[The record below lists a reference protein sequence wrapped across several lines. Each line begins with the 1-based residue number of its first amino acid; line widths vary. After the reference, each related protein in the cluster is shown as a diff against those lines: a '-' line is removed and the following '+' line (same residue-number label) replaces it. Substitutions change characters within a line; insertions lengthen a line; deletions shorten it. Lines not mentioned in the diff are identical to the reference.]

1 MAKTTVV
8 NMEGEDQIPFFRGI
22 LVQSLIKAGLPYT
35 DAYELSQEVR
45 EKLRDVD
52 KIAKHDLFLLVAD
65 LVEKRHGEKART
77 AYENKPMLDT
87 DIIVHSPMRSDR
99 FSVGILTHSLEA
111 CAIPTEIARNGAL
124 SVHETLLNDE
134 ITEIDHSDLRKI
146 IFNSLKEYAGAEAAT
161 RYLSWRQFENSNKT
175 LIVLIGGVTGSGK
188 STLAA
193 ELAYRL
199 DIAGIQ
205 STDMMREIIR
215 SYLPSEVVPT
225 LMHSSFAAWRGLPF
239 PRELERKEVDSP
251 VITGFLSQI
260 NAMQPALEASI
271 SRASIESQHLILEGV
286 HVLPTHL
293 SMRDVGSDVIVIPI
307 MLAAMDRSRL
317 RKRFKARARI
327 SEERKAEKY
336 LNHMDDIW
344 ELQSYLLNEADRV
357 GIPIISSQGIE
368 ETISEVLGIISDA
381 IVKMFPVENGKK
393 KSKKI
398 D

>member
-1 MAKTTVV
+1 MAKTTVL

-22 LVQSLIKAGLPYT
+22 LVQSLIKSGLSYV

-45 EKLRDVD
+45 DKLKDVEQ
-52 KIAKHDLFLLVAD
+52 IAKHHLFLLVAD
-65 LVEKRHGEKART
+65 LVEKRHGEEART
-77 AYENKPMLDT
+77 AYENKPLLDT
-87 DIIVHSPMRSDR
+87 DIIVHSPSRSDR

-124 SVHETLLNDE
+124 SVHEALLNDGISE
-134 ITEIDHSDLRKI
+134 IEHADLREI
-146 IFNSLKEYAGAEAAT
+146 IFSSLNEYAGIEAAN
-161 RYLSWRQFENSNKT
+161 RYLSWRNFENSSKT
-175 LIVLIGGVTGSGK
+175 MIILIGGVTGSGK

-215 SYLPSEVVPT
+215 SYLPSQVVPT

-239 PRELERKEVDSP
+239 PRQMERKEVDSP

-271 SRASIESQHLILEGV
+271 SRASLERQHLILEGV
-286 HVLPTHL
+286 HVLPTH
-293 SMRDVGSDVIVIPI
+293 MGMQDVGDDMIIIPI
-307 MLAAMDRSRL
+307 MLATMDRSRL

-357 GIPIISSQGIE
+357 GIPIVSSQGIE
-368 ETISEVLGIISDA
+368 ETIGEVLGIISDTV
-381 IVKMFPVENGKK
+381 IKLFPMENSNS
-393 KSKKI
+393 KSNK
-398 D
+398 

>member
-1 MAKTTVV
+1 MAKTIVI
-8 NMEGEDQIPFFRGI
+8 NKSGEDQIPFFRGI
-22 LVQSLIKAGLPYT
+22 LVQSLIKAGLAYV

-45 EKLRDVD
+45 EILKDVER
-52 KIAKHDLFLLVAD
+52 IAQHDLFLLVAD
-65 LVEKRHGEKART
+65 LLEKRHGAKARI
-77 AYENKPMLDT
+77 AYENKPLLDT
-87 DIIVHSPMRSDR
+87 DIIVHSSMRSDR

-124 SVHETLLNDE
+124 SVHERLLNDDVR
-134 ITEIDHSDLRKI
+134 EIDHKELRKI
-146 IFNSLKEYAGAEAAT
+146 IFNSLREYAGIDAAN
-161 RYLSWRQFENSNKT
+161 RYLSWRQFENSNKN
-175 LIVLIGGVTGSGK
+175 LIILVGGVTGSGK
-188 STLAA
+188 STLSA

-199 DIAGIQ
+199 NIAWLQ

-215 SYLPSEVVPT
+215 SYLPGQVVPT

-239 PRELERKEVDSP
+239 PRKLERKEIDSP

-260 NAMQPALEASI
+260 NTIQPAMEAAI

-293 SMRDVGSDVIVIPI
+293 SMEDLSSDVVVIPV
-307 MLAAMDRSRL
+307 MLATMDKSSL

-336 LNHMDDIW
+336 LNHIDDIW

-357 GIPIISSQGIE
+357 GIPIVANQAIE
-368 ETISEVLGIISDA
+368 ETIGEVLGIISDT
-381 IVKMFPVENGKK
+381 IIKLFPVEADKK
-393 KSKKI
+393 KS
-398 D
+398 

>member
-1 MAKTTVV
+1 
-8 NMEGEDQIPFFRGI
+8 MEGEDQIPFFRGI
-22 LVQSLIKAGLPYT
+22 LVQSLIKAGLAYV
-35 DAYELSQEVR
+35 DAYELSQEVK
-45 EKLRDVD
+45 EKLKDVEQ
-52 KIAKHDLFLLVAD
+52 IAKHNLFLLVAD
-65 LVEKRHGEKART
+65 LVEKRHGEEARRV
-77 AYENKPMLDT
+77 YETKPLLGT
-87 DIIVHSPMRSDR
+87 DIIVHSPMRNDR

-124 SVHETLLNDE
+124 SVHETLLNDGVSE
-134 ITEIDHSDLRKI
+134 IEHADLREI
-146 IFNSLKEYAGAEAAT
+146 IYSSLKEYAGVDAAN
-161 RYLSWRQFENSNKT
+161 RYLSWRNFENSSKT
-175 LIVLIGGVTGSGK
+175 MIILIGGVTGSGK

-239 PRELERKEVDSP
+239 PRQMERKEVDSP

-271 SRASIESQHLILEGV
+271 SRASLESQHLILEGV
-286 HVLPTHL
+286 HVLPTH
-293 SMRDVGSDVIVIPI
+293 MNMKDVSDDVIVIPI
-307 MLAAMDRSRL
+307 MLATMDRSRL

-357 GIPIISSQGIE
+357 GIPIVSSQGIE
-368 ETISEVLGIISDA
+368 ETIGEVLGIISDT
-381 IVKMFPVENGKK
+381 IIKLFPVENGKK
-393 KSKKI
+393 KSKK
-398 D
+398 